1 MTPSSAHPGTFSLP
15 LIEAGLTLIG
25 MAAAFCWAQFDNR
38 GSYGRTGWFASLGR
52 AFAGLAR
59 RHGLAVLAIGLL
71 QLGMR
76 LALLPWFP
84 VPQPTV
90 PDEFSFLLAANTFAS
105 GRLTNPTPAMWTHF
119 ESIHI
124 SMQPTYMSMYFPAYG
139 LILALGKVLFGNPWF
154 GALLVT
160 ALMCAAITWMLQGW
174 LPPAWALLGGLL
186 AVLRIGLFSYWINTF
201 TGGGSVA
208 ALGGALVMGAYP
220 RLVRGIRH
228 RDAILLAVGV
238 IVLALSRPFEGV
250 LLCLP
255 VALALGYHLIFAE
268 RRPAPRLLL
277 RFAAV
282 PLLLLVSAGS
292 WLAWYDLRL
301 FGNAL
306 TLPYTL
312 NRAAYATA
320 PYWVWQSPRP
330 EPAYRHKAMR
340 DFYNINE
347 LKEFKKANSLP
358 GFLEK
363 AARAMQFF
371 AGFALLP
378 PLIVIGRVFRDR
390 RVRFPVICSFVLAGG
405 MVAEAMQ
412 ITYYLA
418 PFAAVFYLIGLQC
431 MRHLRLWHPDGK
443 RVGSAMLCVIVSICG
458 VMTALTVWREM
469 RQPGVVMNFSAAVS
483 CFGNCPAS
491 LQQGLDRAR
500 VLDTL
505 EHLPGQ
511 QLAIVRYSV
520 QHEPMNE
527 WVYNSPDIDTS
538 KVVWAREMDTAHNLD
553 LMHYYANR
561 KVWLVEPD
569 SLPAAVL
576 PYPASQEAAVDLH

>member
-1 MTPSSAHPGTFSLP
+1 
-15 LIEAGLTLIG
+15 
-25 MAAAFCWAQFDNR
+25 
-38 GSYGRTGWFASLGR
+38 
-52 AFAGLAR
+52 
-59 RHGLAVLAIGLL
+59 
-71 QLGMR
+71 
-76 LALLPWFP
+76 
-84 VPQPTV
+84 
-90 PDEFSFLLAANTFAS
+90 
-105 GRLTNPTPAMWTHF
+105 
-119 ESIHI
+119 
-124 SMQPTYMSMYFPAYG
+124 
-139 LILALGKVLFGNPWF
+139 
-154 GALLVT
+154 
-160 ALMCAAITWMLQGW
+160 
-174 LPPAWALLGGLL
+174 
-186 AVLRIGLFSYWINTF
+186 
-201 TGGGSVA
+201 
-208 ALGGALVMGAYP
+208 
-220 RLVRGIRH
+220 
-228 RDAILLAVGV
+228 
-238 IVLALSRPFEGV
+238 
-250 LLCLP
+250 
-255 VALALGYHLIFAE
+255 
-268 RRPAPRLLL
+268 L

>member
-1 MTPSSAHPGTFSLP
+1 MTSSSTHAAGFSLP
-15 LIEAGLTLIG
+15 LVEAGLTLIG
-25 MAAAFCWAQFDNR
+25 MAAAYCWAQFHHRSDR
-38 GSYGRTGWFASLGR
+38 RRTGWFASLER

-59 RHGLAVLAIGLL
+59 RDGLAVLAIGLL
-71 QLGMR
+71 ELGMR

-84 VPQPTV
+84 VPVPTV

-105 GRLTNPTPAMWTHF
+105 GRLANPTPAMWIHF

-124 SMQPTYMSMYFPAYG
+124 TMQPTYMSMYFPAYG

-220 RLVRGIRH
+220 RLIRGVRH

-238 IVLALSRPFEGV
+238 IILALSRPFEGL

-255 VALALGYHLIFAE
+255 VALALGYHLFFKKKC
-268 RRPAPRLLL
+268 PPPRLLL
-277 RFAAV
+277 RCASV
-282 PLLLLVSAGS
+282 PLLLLVAAGS
-292 WLAWYDLRL
+292 WLAWYDLRA
-301 FGNAL
+301 FGSAL

-312 NRAAYATA
+312 DRAAYATA
-320 PYWVWQSPRP
+320 PYWAWQSPRP
-330 EPAYRHKAMR
+330 EPVYRHKVMR

-347 LKEFKKANSLP
+347 MKEFKKANSP
-358 GFLEK
+358 AGFLEK
-363 AARAMQFF
+363 AARGLQFF

-378 PLIVIGRVFRDR
+378 PLIMIGRVFRDR
-390 RVRFPVICSFVLAGG
+390 RVRFPLGCLFVLAGG

-412 ITYYLA
+412 ISYYLA
-418 PFAAVFYLIGLQC
+418 PFTAIFYLIGLQC
-431 MRHLRLWHPDGK
+431 MRHLRLWRPDGK
-443 RVGSAMLCVIVSICG
+443 RVGSAMVCVIVSVCG
-458 VMTALTVWREM
+458 VMTALTVWREI
-469 RQPGVVMNFSAAVS
+469 RQPGVVMNFSTAAS
-483 CFGNCPAS
+483 CPGNCPTS

-505 EHLPGQ
+505 EHLSGP
-511 QLAIVRYSV
+511 QLAIVRYTA

-527 WVYNSPDIDTS
+527 WVYNAPDIDTS
-538 KVVWAREMDTAHNLD
+538 KVVWAREMDAAHNLE
-553 LMHYYANR
+553 LMHFYANR

-576 PYPASQEAAVDLH
+576 PYPITH